1 MDAHPSKPTQGNQQ
15 LERGPGHVG
24 RQVVGVFGEP
34 VRYLDGMSVKK
45 IVVLTIIG

>member
-15 LERGPGHVG
+15 LERGPCDVR